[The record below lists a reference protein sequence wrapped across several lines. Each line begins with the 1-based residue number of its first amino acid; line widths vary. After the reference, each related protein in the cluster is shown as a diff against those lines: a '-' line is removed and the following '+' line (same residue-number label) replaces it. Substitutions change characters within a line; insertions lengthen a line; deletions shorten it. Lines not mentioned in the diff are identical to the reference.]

1 MANPY
6 NFTLPV
12 TDPKRFFGHHELVNE
27 LVHGLSN
34 QKAYAIY
41 GGRRTGKTS
50 ILRMIEYK
58 LEENSVG
65 SMRYKIIPIYLD
77 LELEVFTSPKDFF
90 QVVLDKLQVKLSS
103 GRSKLLEQNLV
114 LTNNY
119 AIKFIR
125 AFINLLECIEPEYQN
140 IKIALLIDGL
150 DKFYKLDWTIEVEEK
165 LRAIVSNSP
174 ISGRLGILLA
184 GGVTFL
190 IDSHSN
196 RLTSPLVNVL
206 NKEIIIPMCSRSQM
220 RQLINAPLNTEASIK
235 VSDEIFYQTGGN
247 MFLAQYILSDL
258 WESKIINN
266 MKVEDIERVAKKF
279 ITNSRIFKIWNDSI
293 GEKGRH
299 LFSLIN
305 NASPKTLEEL
315 LTVSADANNLA
326 IKPLLMHGLISG
338 TLDSKRT
345 LKYSSSNLMFQKWFQ
360 ENSKLMDRDSYL
372 SETFAVASRATP
384 QKPYELRQLRQIL
397 LDKFSLSDVRD
408 LCFELSLNFENLGDI
423 TLNGAIRELLI
434 RMEQTE
440 RVTELINA
448 CKKLRPDLE
457 F

>member
-1 MANPY
+1 
-6 NFTLPV
+6 
-12 TDPKRFFGHHELVNE
+12 
-27 LVHGLSN
+27 
-34 QKAYAIY
+34 
-41 GGRRTGKTS
+41 
-50 ILRMIEYK
+50 
-58 LEENSVG
+58 
-65 SMRYKIIPIYLD
+65 
-77 LELEVFTSPKDFF
+77 
-90 QVVLDKLQVKLSS
+90 
-103 GRSKLLEQNLV
+103 
-114 LTNNY
+114 
-119 AIKFIR
+119 
-125 AFINLLECIEPEYQN
+125 
-140 IKIALLIDGL
+140 
-150 DKFYKLDWTIEVEEK
+150 
-165 LRAIVSNSP
+165 
-174 ISGRLGILLA
+174 
-184 GGVTFL
+184 
-190 IDSHSN
+190 
-196 RLTSPLVNVL
+196 
-206 NKEIIIPMCSRSQM
+206 M